1 MATGIT
7 KLSNLV
13 NPEVMSAIIEQKYV
27 DYMKFAPLA
36 TIDTT
41 LQGQPGDRITLPH
54 FNYIGDAATLAEAIA
69 LDPEKLTASSVTV
82 PVHKIAKGI
91 ELSDEALISGYGDP
105 LGEAANQ
112 IALSIA
118 SQEDNEMLDAVDAM
132 DKEELEALIKKLNEK
147 MGKAAAEL
155 NFELAAD
162 YRDQV
167 IELKE
172 TLRDM

>member
-1 MATGIT
+1 MYADTIT
-7 KLSNLV
+7 DSMK
-13 NPEVMSAIIEQKYV
+13 SAIDETNRRREIQEEYNKEHNIT
-27 DYMKFAPLA
+27 PT
-36 TIDTT
+36 TIKKAVAD
-41 LQGQPGDRITLPH
+41 QISI
-54 FNYIGDAATLAEAIA
+54 YKE
-69 LDPEKLTASSVTV
+69 
-82 PVHKIAKGI
+82 IAK
-91 ELSDEALISGYGDP
+91 
-105 LGEAANQ
+105 
-112 IALSIA
+112 
-118 SQEDNEMLDAVDAM
+118 EDNEMLDAVDAM